1 MTLRR
6 PGPRALLWSGMA
18 AYAVG
23 FAALSVLRHRA
34 FQTGR
39 FDLGNMVQ
47 AVWSTAHGHPLA
59 VTGLRGDEI
68 SRLAAHFD
76 PILVAFTPLW
86 LVWPSPDSLL
96 VAQAIAVA
104 LGALPVFWL
113 ARKHLRSERAGLGF
127 ALAYLLYPPTQWLTL
142 NEFHPVALACP
153 LLLFALW
160 YLDQGRVLPF
170 AVFALLAAT
179 TKEEIGLVVAALGLW
194 YALAHGRRYQGAA
207 ILAGGIG
214 IALIAIELVIPHFNR
229 AGSSSFFSRYS
240 EVGGS
245 PGGILRTAVTDPWR
259 VVTTAATGRGLGYLA
274 RLVLPLG
281 LLALAAPLLLLAA
294 LPELALNLLSAA
306 PTQTSIRFHYTAGL
320 IPMLVAATV
329 VGAGRLARDRPQ
341 RAFHFA
347 TGALVLAVA
356 SNYFL
361 GAIPLW
367 RYFPGGE
374 QHQATAAHVTRH
386 DRLAAEALR
395 LIPGRAVVSATNS
408 LGAHL
413 SARRRVLSF
422 PVIQNATWVAADETS
437 PGYADRLA
445 PLPTAVQ
452 LSWLRR
458 NPEWRLVFERDGIL
472 IFERRA
478 SAAASVRNTATT
490 SRSRATRSQT
500 GQPSRKSAW

>member
-1 MTLRR
+1 MSPAR
-6 PGPRALLWSGMA
+6 PSPRLLLWSSMA
-18 AYAVG
+18 AYATG

-34 FQTGR
+34 FATGR

-59 VTGLRGDEI
+59 VTGLRGDSL

-86 LVWPSPDSLL
+86 LAWPSPDSLL
-96 VAQAIAVA
+96 VAQAVAVA

-113 ARKHLRSERAGLGF
+113 ARKHLGSERAGLGF

-153 LLLFALW
+153 LLLFAIW
-160 YLDQGRVLPF
+160 YLDERRLLPF
-170 AVFALLAAT
+170 ALFAALAAT
-179 TKEEIGLVVAALGLW
+179 TKEEIALVVAALGLW
-194 YALAHGRRYQGAA
+194 YAFAHGRRLEGAG
-207 ILAGGIG
+207 ILVAGIG
-214 IALIAIELVIPHFNR
+214 VALVAIEVVIPHFNR
-229 AGSSSFFSRYS
+229 AGTSSFFSRYS
-240 EVGGS
+240 ELGGS
-245 PGGILRTAVTDPWR
+245 TGGILHTAVTHPGK
-259 VVTTAATGRGLGYLA
+259 VITTAFTWHDVGYLA

-281 LLALAAPLLLLAA
+281 LLLLLAPLLLLAA
-294 LPELALNLLSAA
+294 LPELALNVLSAA

-320 IPMLVAATV
+320 IPVLVAAALL
-329 VGAGRLARDRPQ
+329 GAARLARDRPSLAP
-341 RAFHFA
+341 RLGTAVVVL
-347 TGALVLAVA
+347 ALVA
-356 SNYFL
+356 NYLL

-367 RYFPGGE
+367 RYFPGAE
-374 QHQATAAHVTRH
+374 RAQATAARVTQH
-386 DRLAAEALR
+386 DRIAARALR
-395 LIPGRAVVSATNS
+395 LIPPRAVVSATNT

-422 PVIQNATWVAADETS
+422 PYLQDAIWVAADETS

-472 IFERRA
+472 IFQRR
-478 SAAASVRNTATT
+478 
-490 SRSRATRSQT
+490 
-500 GQPSRKSAW
+500 G